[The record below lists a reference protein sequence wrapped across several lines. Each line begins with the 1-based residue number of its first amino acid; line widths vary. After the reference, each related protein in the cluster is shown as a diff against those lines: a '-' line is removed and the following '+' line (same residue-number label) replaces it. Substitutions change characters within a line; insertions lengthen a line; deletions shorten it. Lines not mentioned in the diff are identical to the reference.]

1 MCKTQT
7 IGEQKRI
14 SEIQRQSPEGA
25 EHNINPYIIEMRRI
39 DAQSEVP
46 NLGGEGNR
54 LGKPTELRKRG
65 DWGGS
70 QWAPWLRESSHAGQV
85 SLTKRPVS
93 AGVSAFH
100 RQNHEAVQHKPL
112 RHTVPHSLSDGCC

>member
-46 NLGGEGNR
+46 NLGVKESNWGN
-54 LGKPTELRKRG
+54 PQ
-65 DWGGS
+65 S
-70 QWAPWLRESSHAGQV
+70 
-85 SLTKRPVS
+85 
-93 AGVSAFH
+93 
-100 RQNHEAVQHKPL
+100 
-112 RHTVPHSLSDGCC
+112 